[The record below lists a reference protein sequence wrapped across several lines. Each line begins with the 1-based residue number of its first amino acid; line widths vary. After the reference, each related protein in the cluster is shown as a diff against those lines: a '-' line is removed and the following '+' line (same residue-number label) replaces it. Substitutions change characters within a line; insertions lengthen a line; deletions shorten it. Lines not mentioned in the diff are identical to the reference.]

1 MGYNLIDMGFIKK
14 TKEYENM
21 KKEISESWEKS
32 VHMAVTKSSQGQA
45 SEFQDL
51 NLKLDEIDT
60 MIVTGHVIEF

>member
-1 MGYNLIDMGFIKK
+1 
-14 TKEYENM
+14 
-21 KKEISESWEKS
+21 
-32 VHMAVTKSSQGQA
+32 MAVTKSSQGQA